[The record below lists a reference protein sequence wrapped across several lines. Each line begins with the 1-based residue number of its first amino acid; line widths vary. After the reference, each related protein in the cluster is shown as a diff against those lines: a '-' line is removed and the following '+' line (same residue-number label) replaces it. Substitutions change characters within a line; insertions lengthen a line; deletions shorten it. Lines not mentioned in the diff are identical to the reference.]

1 MLVTQNSYNSK
12 KNCTSINSSN
22 SNSNSMNY
30 NNSNSCYSNEMN
42 NTERIDNTINALITN
57 NSNNNNSSNKKKKK
71 KSNNNHSMGINSS
84 NDNAHSNYSNSSS
97 NAHSYSSNSNSNNV
111 ASPFHDVN
119 DSHDDNDNHYHH
131 HHNIT
136 ADDDGDDVQS
146 IKSVCTTGSEMMMN
160 MIDNSADIIIDKN
173 NYIKKN
179 HTIKSIKQW
188 IHNTSLN
195 EYEKC
200 AVLIQFARDGE
211 EHSIF
216 ASTYSLLAFR
226 LRSYLSPYLR
236 YTSALL
242 LLLKFFER
250 PLWTYS
256 HEHWNNDKYY
266 PMSGIPLLSSN
277 ITGIIR
283 LVILCFLW
291 FGIILELIYKE
302 SGSYIKFIKNLNTM
316 QCIRCFLFIYT
327 FIQIIIIIY
336 GLIIYNT
343 YLITITSIGTVMH
356 FLWFNRRTF
365 NKLKII
371 MMIIPSFI
379 FILLMFLIIILLFAG
394 FGPILFNINDVNNDD
409 DYFTNFSN
417 SIWTIF
423 VAITSSNYPNQ
434 IMPSY
439 RKHREVLI
447 YFVSF
452 ISVGAFIVLNL
463 CIIIILVE
471 FQKAIQ
477 KFSDIHTASTSV
489 LLIRAFQ
496 LLDRTKCGYLT
507 KSQIHYLLY
516 ELYTY
521 YSDFQKSSIPS
532 IEQRDILIQILDND
546 NDGLISI
553 NDFLC
558 ILDITKIK
566 LSLHHPKRFIEII
579 FPSIVTYQIFQ
590 IIEKIVKYKYF
601 NLILDIIISILILFT
616 LYLHSNNIYEY
627 TKEEDIL
634 IIITIIIM
642 TFEFCSKLI
651 IYGYKGYKRKLRNLY
666 DFSLLIL
673 LWLMMIGEKC
683 YTEYDNSN
691 NNNNDNQYDFNG
703 FIAFIRVLLFLR
715 FICLPR
721 NGHIKIFR
729 NIEEFI
735 KRLISK
741 SFTLFIIFLCAG
753 YIFATIG
760 QFIYG
765 GKIMK
770 TNDNN
775 NFINSAY
782 IENDFWGLNFNDF
795 TNSCITL
802 FCCLHIS
809 DFDIIASGFT
819 TTTTNNDWNRLYFAL
834 WYIIGVLFLLNI
846 LKSFIL
852 GEFIILFSN
861 DTKSNDND
869 DDNNNNNNN
878 GNCDGVNNN
887 NNNDDDLIHKDKDN
901 VNHPSQLFYLTSNT
915 TAEIS
920 NVSIDD
926 SDYMEAQMNNKNKN
940 NKNNDNSSNYN
951 SKSQNNTFHVSRSSN
966 PSIQSMW
973 EGNVVIHSMIII
985 QTQFCIINY
994 HHHHYHRNHHPQHHH
1009 LHQQQQHDHHPQH
1022 HRHHHHQYNIYPP
1035 CH

>member
-1 MLVTQNSYNSK
+1 MLLNITEQLENWIHSHYKNSKHDDLSLLGQNSYKSNRNNNS
-12 KNCTSINSSN
+12 NNN
-22 SNSNSMNY
+22 SNSNKNNSVNY
-30 NNSNSCYSNEMN
+30 NTNSCNSNEMD
-42 NTERIDNTINALITN
+42 TERIDNAINVLITN
-57 NSNNNNSSNKKKKK
+57 NNNNN
-71 KSNNNHSMGINSS
+71 NNN
-84 NDNAHSNYSNSSS
+84 DNNN
-97 NAHSYSSNSNSNNV
+97 NNNNNTSNSNSNNNKKRNNNHRFSSEGIDNSNDNAAHSNSNSV
-111 ASPFHDVN
+111 ASPFHD
-119 DSHDDNDNHYHH
+119 DNNH
-131 HHNIT
+131 HHNI
-136 ADDDGDDVQS
+136 DDDVQS
-146 IKSVCTTGSEMMMN
+146 IKSVSTTNSEMMIN
-160 MIDNSADIIIDKN
+160 MIDNSSDIIIDKN

-179 HTIKSIKQW
+179 HTIKSIQQW
-188 IHNTSLN
+188 IHNTALN

-256 HEHWNNDKYY
+256 HEHWNDDKYY

-277 ITGIIR
+277 ITGVIR

-302 SGSYIKFIKNLNTM
+302 SGSCLKFIKNLNTM
-316 QCIRCFLFIYT
+316 QCIRSLLFIYT
-327 FIQIIIIIY
+327 FIQIIIISY
-336 GLIIYNT
+336 GLITYNT

-371 MMIIPSFI
+371 MMIIPSFL
-379 FILLMFLIIILLFAG
+379 FILFVFLIVILLFAG
-394 FGPILFNINDVNNDD
+394 FGPILFDINDVNNDD

-452 ISVGAFIVLNL
+452 ISIGAFIVLNL
-463 CIIIILVE
+463 CIIIVLVE

-507 KSQIHYLLY
+507 KSQIHYLFY

-553 NDFLC
+553 NDFLS

-579 FPSIVTYQIFQ
+579 IPSIITFKSFQ
-590 IIEKIVKYKYF
+590 IIDKIVKYQYF
-601 NLILDIIISILILFT
+601 TLILDIVISTSILFT

-642 TFEFCSKLI
+642 TFEFSIKLI
-651 IYGYKGYKRKLRNLY
+651 IYGYKGYKRKLRNKY
-666 DFSLLIL
+666 DFVLLIL

-683 YTEYDNSN
+683 FTEYDNN
-691 NNNNDNQYDFNG
+691 NNGYENYDFNG

-715 FICLPR
+715 LICLPR

-753 YIFATIG
+753 YVFATIG
-760 QFIYG
+760 QF
-765 GKIMK
+765 
-770 TNDNN
+770 T
-775 NFINSAY
+775 
-782 IENDFWGLNFNDF
+782 
-795 TNSCITL
+795 
-802 FCCLHIS
+802 
-809 DFDIIASGFT
+809 
-819 TTTTNNDWNRLYFAL
+819 
-834 WYIIGVLFLLNI
+834 
-846 LKSFIL
+846 
-852 GEFIILFSN
+852 
-861 DTKSNDND
+861 
-869 DDNNNNNNN
+869 
-878 GNCDGVNNN
+878 
-887 NNNDDDLIHKDKDN
+887 
-901 VNHPSQLFYLTSNT
+901 
-915 TAEIS
+915 
-920 NVSIDD
+920 
-926 SDYMEAQMNNKNKN
+926 
-940 NKNNDNSSNYN
+940 
-951 SKSQNNTFHVSRSSN
+951 
-966 PSIQSMW
+966 
-973 EGNVVIHSMIII
+973 
-985 QTQFCIINY
+985 
-994 HHHHYHRNHHPQHHH
+994 
-1009 LHQQQQHDHHPQH
+1009 
-1022 HRHHHHQYNIYPP
+1022 
-1035 CH
+1035 